1 MCTRTSPRLT
11 CAPVLLSIVN
21 ILRDY
26 AHKVRFYCDAASI
39 EVVWM
44 TPPCC
49 LPTSSFPFFLS
60 SVFTTHSSS
69 SSIHT
74 IYESS
79 DPKGEML
86 HSVDYFHL
94 VFPHE
99 RHSLTLL
106 LSLFISLFGLFV
118 LLSPK
123 HENWTPTSVA
133 VMLTSPLWSGGLG
146 EFAHWIRSR
155 SHLPWSQWEQLA
167 LHTAHCCGNALT
179 YRFSSA
185 LPLQGAETAS
195 MSGDMYNAGYQSI
208 TKNRL
213 RLSEY
218 DLASDGHPAALVPR
232 RILWSDPGEGHSGRH
247 PAGREATVADFPSDG
262 LFYSPDSHRGTV
274 LVNLWI
280 LPQH

>member
-1 MCTRTSPRLT
+1 MHTKFDLT
-11 CAPVLLSIVN
+11 
-21 ILRDY
+21 
-26 AHKVRFYCDAASI
+26 ASI

-69 SSIHT
+69 SSIYT

-118 LLSPK
+118 LLSPYLRV
-123 HENWTPTSVA
+123 ELQPQWLWCWQVLCGPVA
-133 VMLTSPLWSGGLG
+133 WANLHIGYVHG
-146 EFAHWIRSR
+146 HIC
-155 SHLPWSQWEQLA
+155 PWSQWEQLA

-195 MSGDMYNAGYQSI
+195 MSGDMYNAGYQPI

-213 RLSEY
+213 RLSEC

-232 RILWSDPGEGHSGRH
+232 RVLRSDPGEGHSGRH

-274 LVNLWI
+274 PVNLWI